1 MEIIEIVGKVL
12 FSLLFIGSG
21 INHFKNTSSMS
32 KYAMSKGLLFAELN
46 VYLSGVLLV
55 IAPMALIFGVFET
68 AALVSL
74 AVFLLLTAFIFHPYW
89 KETDVMA
96 KMNEQI
102 AFNKEVSLVGAILII
117 ISLL

>member
-21 INHFKNTSSMS
+21 INHFKNTSSMAG
-32 KYAMSKGLLFAELN
+32 YAMAKGLKFAELN

-55 IAPMALIFGVFET
+55 IAPIALIFGVFET
-68 AALVSL
+68 AALISL

-102 AFNKEVSLVGAILII
+102 SFNKEVSLIGAILII

>member
-1 MEIIEIVGKVL
+1 MEIIEVIGKVL

-21 INHFKNTSSMS
+21 INHFKNTSAMS
-32 KYAMSKGLLFAELN
+32 QYAMSKGLLFADLN

-55 IAPMALIFGVFET
+55 IAPIFLIFGIFET
-68 AALVSL
+68 VALISL

-89 KETDVMA
+89 KETDGMA

-102 AFNKEVSLVGAILII
+102 AFNKEISLVGAILII

>member
-1 MEIIEIVGKVL
+1 
-12 FSLLFIGSG
+12 
-21 INHFKNTSSMS
+21 MS
-32 KYAMSKGLLFAELN
+32 KYAMSKGLLFADLN

-55 IAPMALIFGVFET
+55 IAPIALIFGVFET
-68 AALVSL
+68 AALLSL

>member
-32 KYAMSKGLLFAELN
+32 KYAMSKGLLFADLN

-55 IAPMALIFGVFET
+55 VAPIALIFWVFET
-68 AALVSL
+68 AALLSL

>member
-1 MEIIEIVGKVL
+1 MEIIQIIGKVL
-12 FSLLFIGSG
+12 FSLLFIVSG
-21 INHFKNTSSMS
+21 INHFKNTSAMS

-55 IAPMALIFGVFET
+55 IAPISLIFGIFEI

-89 KETDVMA
+89 KETDGMA

-102 AFNKEVSLVGAILII
+102 AFNKEISLVGAILII

>member
-32 KYAMSKGLLFAELN
+32 KYAMSKGLLFADLN

-55 IAPMALIFGVFET
+55 VAPIALIFGVFET
-68 AALVSL
+68 AALASL

>member
-1 MEIIEIVGKVL
+1 MEIIEIAGKVL

-21 INHFKNTSSMS
+21 INHFKNTSAMARYS
-32 KYAMSKGLLFAELN
+32 MSKGLKFAELN

-55 IAPMALIFGVFET
+55 IAPIALIFGVFET
-68 AALVSL
+68 VALASL

-89 KETDVMA
+89 KETDIMA

-102 AFNKEVSLVGAILII
+102 AFNKEISLVGAILII